1 MKFKVGRKKSAAFG
15 YARAEDDKGAVARTF
30 GVVKFPSVVC
40 VKLRLEKGTASESGR
55 FTVLTLGGDEKVGET
70 IRSTKS
76 FIDLCQKMDPSDAAD
91 ANSKPLPSFP
101 PPRRPRKIAETRFGE
116 LTETNLHDDCLGG
129 FAGTCVVLA
138 FRTGK
143 QGEDAKTQASKEALE
158 ASKEALSQTS
168 KKYRNDP
175 FSFLWV
181 DTGADAGAQSFL
193 KGFGLDA
200 SKNAGDDFP
209 ALLAIKTGKRNRF
222 AVKNLDKALSENTA
236 SQFVDQILAGDV
248 VFAPLKKVPEFEPEY
263 LRFGDE
269 DPEENAVEVILED
282 TDEPVEETNGE
293 VVEIAEESDE
303 GEETGLDAQV
313 AGGTRVRA
321 RVVNHTHRSS
331 GLVFF
336 EPRIVMTV
344 CSHKALVSRF
354 RIIHNEGARSA
365 RWTFGGSGARST
377 WRTVVSSSRRSTGR

>member
-1 MKFKVGRKKSAAFG
+1 M
-15 YARAEDDKGAVARTF
+15 
-30 GVVKFPSVVC
+30 
-40 VKLRLEKGTASESGR
+40 
-55 FTVLTLGGDEKVGET
+55 
-70 IRSTKS
+70 
-76 FIDLCQKMDPSDAAD
+76 
-91 ANSKPLPSFP
+91 
-101 PPRRPRKIAETRFGE
+101 
-116 LTETNLHDDCLGG
+116 
-129 FAGTCVVLA
+129 
-138 FRTGK
+138 
-143 QGEDAKTQASKEALE
+143 
-158 ASKEALSQTS
+158 
-168 KKYRNDP
+168 
-175 FSFLWV
+175 

-313 AGGTRVRA
+313 AAGGGEDA
-321 RVVNHTHRSS
+321 D
-331 GLVFF
+331 
-336 EPRIVMTV
+336 TV
-344 CSHKALVSRF
+344 GEL
-354 RIIHNEGARSA
+354 
-365 RWTFGGSGARST
+365 
-377 WRTVVSSSRRSTGR
+377 